1 MSGLHLVKVGEAPAV
16 EHFDPVE
23 HAAWTMIRNLPL
35 NHDEA
40 LIQP

>member
-1 MSGLHLVKVGEAPAV
+1 VGEAPAV

-23 HAAWTMIRNLPL
+23 HAAWTMICDLLL

-40 LIQP
+40 LTRP